1 MRRSSHVL
9 APLLASTALG
19 LATGCRSPEMQR
31 CVDQNNHVV
40 DSSLCRSGSYGGGGG
55 GSGSLYRSYY
65 GGSGS
70 YRVGSTAEGGSTEPA
85 SGHSYSTTTGT
96 ERGGFGSS
104 FAGDGGEGEGGGGGG
119 GEGGGGE

>member
-19 LATGCRSPEMQR
+19 LGTGCRSPEMQR
-31 CVDQNNHVV
+31 CVDQNRHVV
-40 DSSLCRSGSYGGGGG
+40 DSSFCPSGFPGG
-55 GSGSLYRSYY
+55 GSGSPYHPYY

-70 YRVGSTAEGGSTEPA
+70 YRVGSTAEGGSAEPA

-96 ERGGFGSS
+96 ARGGFGSS
-104 FAGDGGEGEGGGGGG
+104 FAGDGGEGGGHGGEGKGGG
-119 GEGGGGE
+119 GE